1 MKASEM
7 VRRLKGLINSGGDW
21 LIASE
26 EGDEIKDLLP
36 NYTTGRIDLLT
47 EELKYERDN
56 RDRYR

>member
-1 MKASEM
+1 MTAHELAMK
-7 VRRLKGLINSGGDW
+7 LLIEDDW
-21 LIASE
+21 KVTTE
-26 EGDEIKDLLP
+26 DGDEIKDLLP